1 MADETQTREMPADMK
16 AVMDQIMAGI
26 TDIGK
31 RVKAL
36 ETEPPEH
43 EPGVADGGK
52 TAEMLRDSKAPS
64 LKTIKETYAQEQAN
78 TLKAYLRNEIGADQ
92 WKAHN
97 QEVAKHDAELNAA
110 FNKVVH
116 SWKGNNN
123 RALETYND
131 LAEQND
137 YIKASLVEGTASLGG
152 NLVPQL
158 YGNQLVAKLKEA
170 SIVRKAGA
178 YQFPVSGG
186 YKFQVPTISRS
197 GSAPIA
203 SELGAASQMEPTF
216 GTVDFQA
223 YSYRAQYIASREQVL
238 DSRLPLDSI
247 LMDNAAYQ
255 FTQSENNHFAIGTG
269 SSQPQGIA
277 KAASV
282 SAASPGSTAA
292 LALANPDNIIDTYYS
307 LPYQYRD
314 NAVWFANDAVI
325 KVIRKTKWATTT
337 GAGSTTTYNQYL
349 WQPGLDVGR
358 PDTLLGRPI
367 YPLNNMY
374 TDGSGAGS
382 TTACLVIANMDFF
395 WIADFYNGGLDF
407 QVLNELY
414 AASAGIG
421 WWFWKRMD
429 SHLVI
434 AEAAQG
440 LAFRS

>member
-1 MADETQTREMPADMK
+1 MADEVVPMPADLAAK
-16 AVMDQIMAGI
+16 FAEILAAVGGIKKDVDALKTEAPIREGGVAGI
-26 TDIGK
+26 IASGQ
-31 RVKAL
+31 
-36 ETEPPEH
+36 
-43 EPGVADGGK
+43 
-52 TAEMLRDSKAPS
+52 APIVR
-64 LKTIKETYAQEQAN
+64 TIQETYAEEQLNA
-78 TLKAYLRNEIGADQ
+78 LKGYLANEIGKDA

-97 QEVAKHDAELNAA
+97 AELAKHDAGLNQAFKNLTHSLQDGGRAEAA
-110 FNKVVH
+110 Y
-116 SWKGNNN
+116 
-123 RALETYND
+123 RDAM
-131 LAEQND
+131 
-137 YIKASLVEGTASLGG
+137 KASMVEGTASLGG

-158 YGNQLVAKLKEA
+158 YGNRLVGKLKED

-186 YKFQVPTISRS
+186 YKFQVPTITRS

-203 SELGAASQMEPTF
+203 NEMAAASQMEPTF

-223 YSYRAQYIASREQVL
+223 YAYRAQYIAAREQVL
-238 DSRLPLDSI
+238 DTRIPLDNI
-247 LMDNAAYQ
+247 LMDNAAWQ

-282 SAASPGSTAA
+282 AAASPGSTAA

-314 NAVWFANDAVI
+314 NACWFANDAVI
-325 KVIRKTKWATTT
+325 KVIRKAKWATTT

-349 WQPGLDVGR
+349 WEPGLDVGR
-358 PDTLLGRPI
+358 PDRLLGRPI

-374 TDGSGAGS
+374 VDGAGAGS

-395 WIADFYNGGLDF
+395 WIADFFNGGLDF

-414 AASAGIG
+414 AASAAIG

-429 SHLVI
+429 SHLVVS
-434 AEAAQG
+434 EAAQG
-440 LAFRS
+440 LAFR